1 MEKQGR
7 HLDVGL
13 TADQI
18 LEATRKEEARN
29 KENMEDM
36 VVIPQ
41 PVMGNILQGGSPAP
55 FTGPLEDLF
64 TCSASPEDL
73 LLPLPSPPL
82 SPDAESLF
90 EVSSPTESVTDYDES
105 DHAAWDWFPMH
116 QFPTI
121 MKLVG
126 AAETEQDKPV
136 DMEELR
142 RWSESIMA

>member
-29 KENMEDM
+29 KENML
-36 VVIPQ
+36 VIPHTT
-41 PVMGNILQGGSPAP
+41 GDIIQGGSPAP

-73 LLPLPSPPL
+73 LLSLPSPPS

-121 MKLVG
+121 MKLVD

-136 DMEELR
+136 DLEELR